1 MINIKNNAYWS
12 INVVGS
18 IMKSFI
24 VYLFFPLFII
34 GCAGKYEL
42 LTQSKRNNPNDY
54 TISTKKIQLKKPVPF
69 NLSEIYLSFVKLNK
83 NNKESYL
90 LNVYYFGQEKS
101 NILTADLI
109 YEDGQKSFTSK
120 IPIKVEEH
128 GPLGFSENIF
138 IEVPYKELK
147 KFAEVG
153 GELTLRGKDF
163 SYNKK
168 FDKKMADL
176 LSFFLKETL

>member
-1 MINIKNNAYWS
+1 M
-12 INVVGS
+12 
-18 IMKSFI
+18 
-24 VYLFFPLFII
+24 
-34 GCAGKYEL
+34 
-42 LTQSKRNNPNDY
+42 
-54 TISTKKIQLKKPVPF
+54 
-69 NLSEIYLSFVKLNK
+69 NK

-90 LNVYYFGQEKS
+90 LNVYYFGPEKS
-101 NILTADLI
+101 NILTIDLI
-109 YEDGQKSFTSK
+109 YENDQKSFTSK

-138 IEVPYKELK
+138 IEVPYRELK
-147 KFAEVG
+147 NFEEDGK
-153 GELTLRGKDF
+153 ELTLRGKEF